1 MDHCILGITV
11 FSKRFPLSSMLCSKR
26 NETFQVIT
34 LVEMKQIPEV
44 ILLCKTDYIMSLTN
58 DGSLRYF
65 TY

>member
-1 MDHCILGITV
+1 
-11 FSKRFPLSSMLCSKR
+11 
-26 NETFQVIT
+26 
-34 LVEMKQIPEV
+34 MKQIPEV